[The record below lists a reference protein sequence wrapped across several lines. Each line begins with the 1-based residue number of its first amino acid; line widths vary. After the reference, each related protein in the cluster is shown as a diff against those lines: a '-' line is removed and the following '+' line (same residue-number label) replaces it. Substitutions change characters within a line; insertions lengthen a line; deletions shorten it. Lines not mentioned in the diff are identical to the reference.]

1 VGFKNRFIV
10 GLANGEIRCIPTRE
24 AFMKSGY
31 ESIFTKFTEEAG
43 ERIRDA
49 ALELIERIAHTR
61 ESC

>member
-1 VGFKNRFIV
+1 M